1 MTKSEILDKCIAFSV
16 KINQLRKYL
25 REKQHEYNNS
35 EQIQRSG
42 TSIGANYSE
51 ACDAESKADFVHK
64 LHIALKE
71 ANETMYWLKVL
82 YGSEFIS
89 KSQYDELMLDVE
101 EMCRILT
108 ASIKTAKS
116 KLK

>member
-1 MTKSEILDKCIAFSV
+1 MAFAIRIV
-16 KINQLRKYL
+16 KLKNYL
-25 REKQHEYNNS
+25 NNEKHEYNIAD
-35 EQIQRSG
+35 QIQRSG
-42 TSIGANYSE
+42 TSTGANYSE

-89 KSQYDELMLDVE
+89 KNQYDELMNDLDE
-101 EMCRILT
+101 IYKILF
-108 ASIKTAKS
+108 SSVKTAKE
-116 KLK
+116 KLKS

>member
-1 MTKSEILDKCIAFSV
+1 VCRLLG
-16 KINQLRKYL
+16 NRWLQLRK
-25 REKQHEYNNS
+25 
-35 EQIQRSG
+35 
-42 TSIGANYSE
+42 NYSE

-89 KSQYDELMLDVE
+89 KNQYDELMNDLDE
-101 EMCRILT
+101 IYKILF
-108 ASIKTAKS
+108 SSVKTAKE
-116 KLK
+116 KLKLTFPK